1 MDDRVITGHIP
12 GIDDQNINNNKVT
25 TNILSQKTII
35 VSILAV
41 IIIIL
46 FIIWPYISAKLNLIK
61 KENDYQKALKEY
73 ESKNYQQAQ
82 NIFDS
87 LKDYKDCKKMSDKC
101 KFMLE
106 IGIEF
111 CKCRSGEYLMGSPAN
126 DNEQYSDE
134 PLHKVYISKD
144 FYIGKYPVTQKQ
156 YEIIM
161 GTNPSKFKDNKDS
174 DNLPVENVTWK
185 NANEFCI
192 KMTEKYKII
201 LEEDYIFDLPTEAQ
215 WEYACRAGINDSRYG
230 KLDEIAWFHDNANQT
245 THVIGQ
251 KKPNAWGIYDMLGNV
266 FEWCKDRY
274 DNNIPYKKDV
284 VYNDP
289 YIYTNS
295 DNTLKYVNRGGS
307 WNSSSRTVRAAYRG
321 SNYYNYCDDC
331 GFRVAIVK
339 NRKAISSQNN

>member
-12 GIDDQNINNNKVT
+12 GIDDQNINNKVT
-25 TNILSQKTII
+25 TNILSQKTNI
-35 VSILAV
+35 VSILAI

-46 FIIWPYISAKLNLIK
+46 FIIWPYISAKLDLIRIKKENDYQWSYISAKLNLIKIK

-82 NIFDS
+82 NLFNSLNDYKDSIQKSAQCSSEIELLNKEKDYKKALKEYENKNYQQAQSLFLS
-87 LKDYKDCKKMSDKC
+87 LKDYKDSFKRSIKCEFMSKV
-101 KFMLE
+101 
-106 IGIEF
+106 GIEF
-111 CKCRSGEYLMGSPAN
+111 CLCPAGEFLMGSPAN

-201 LEEDYIFDLPTEAQ
+201 IRTKMPFPKFLLISFFNLTLPMLFYFNTKTYEP
-215 WEYACRAGINDSRYG
+215 
-230 KLDEIAWFHDNANQT
+230 EI
-245 THVIGQ
+245 
-251 KKPNAWGIYDMLGNV
+251 
-266 FEWCKDRY
+266 
-274 DNNIPYKKDV
+274 
-284 VYNDP
+284 
-289 YIYTNS
+289 
-295 DNTLKYVNRGGS
+295 
-307 WNSSSRTVRAAYRG
+307 
-321 SNYYNYCDDC
+321 
-331 GFRVAIVK
+331 
-339 NRKAISSQNN
+339 